1 MHIVKKPMK
10 KILYVDD
17 AKSMRR
23 LVEMVLS
30 KFYDIT
36 LATDGLEGLKAL
48 AKQDYDVI
56 VSDINMPNMNGLDF
70 LQTLREN
77 PDHRY
82 TPVLMMT
89 TEADEEMKAKGKEL
103 GATGWITK
111 PFDPEKLIKVLERVS
126 G

>member
-1 MHIVKKPMK
+1 MK

-30 KFYDIT
+30 KLYDIT
-36 LATDGLEGLKAL
+36 LATDGLEGLEAL
-48 AKQDYDVI
+48 SKQDYDVI
-56 VSDINMPNMNGLDF
+56 VSDINMPNINGLDF
-70 LQTLREN
+70 LQALREN
-77 PDHRY
+77 PKHRY